1 MQTETMQT
9 ETMLQLAL
17 ITASLQVVIQLLG
30 VFKGLIDWKVAREN
44 AESKKKTPTA
54 ANGQSPISEI
64 FAKL

>member
-1 MQTETMQT
+1 MQT

-44 AESKKKTPTA
+44 AKSKNKNEKSSNRRKRSKP
-54 ANGQSPISEI
+54 NKRNIR
-64 FAKL
+64 